1 MLKKPQILAFY
12 ASIIIFLHIAGLMMI
27 YYFQIDHQ
35 AIQIIGELLTIPFII
50 IDVLIGL
57 FVIREIYLKK
67 HSQIQLYTLLF
78 FIATMVLILAGT
90 IFLA

>member
-12 ASIIIFLHIAGLMMI
+12 ASIIIFLHFVVLMML

-78 FIATMVLILAGT
+78 FMATIVLILAGT
-90 IFLA
+90 IFLS

>member
-12 ASIIIFLHIAGLMMI
+12 ASIIIFLHFVVLMML

-78 FIATMVLILAGT
+78 FMATMVLILAGT
-90 IFLA
+90 IFLS